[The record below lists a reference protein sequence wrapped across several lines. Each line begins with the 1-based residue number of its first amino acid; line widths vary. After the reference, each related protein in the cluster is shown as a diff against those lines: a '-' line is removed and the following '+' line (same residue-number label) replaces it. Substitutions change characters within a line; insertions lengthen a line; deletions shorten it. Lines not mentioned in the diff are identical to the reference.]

1 MSENNLEEILLLCVS
16 IERKVA
22 DVYERIALQTEDTEQ
37 KAFWIDVS
45 DDEKRHAEYWQKIL
59 SYSDREKLGDIL
71 ERPDEIKSELESMKL
86 KIDEI
91 LEKKRTLPDLS
102 SAIRIAYTLE
112 AMLLNPA
119 FAILFYFLKKETG
132 IQSPFDEYQEH
143 IDKFAGFV
151 NTYAQ
156 NPELEL
162 LHEILSSI
170 WKHNR
175 GLAENI
181 AEIKTLR
188 GMLPICASCKKIRDD
203 KGYWNQIE
211 SYLSDHSEILFS
223 HSICPECARKLYP
236 DFFDDKNNKNQ
247 P

>member
-1 MSENNLEEILLLCVS
+1 MNLN
-16 IERKVA
+16 
-22 DVYERIALQTEDTEQ
+22 RIA
-37 KAFWIDVS
+37 WS
-45 DDEKRHAEYWQKIL
+45 DPKRA
-59 SYSDREKLGDIL
+59 
-71 ERPDEIKSELESMKL
+71 
-86 KIDEI
+86 
-91 LEKKRTLPDLS
+91 
-102 SAIRIAYTLE
+102 
-112 AMLLNPA
+112 LL
-119 FAILFYFLKKETG
+119 I
-132 IQSPFDEYQEH
+132 
-143 IDKFAGFV
+143 
-151 NTYAQ
+151 
-156 NPELEL
+156 
-162 LHEILSSI
+162 HEILSSI